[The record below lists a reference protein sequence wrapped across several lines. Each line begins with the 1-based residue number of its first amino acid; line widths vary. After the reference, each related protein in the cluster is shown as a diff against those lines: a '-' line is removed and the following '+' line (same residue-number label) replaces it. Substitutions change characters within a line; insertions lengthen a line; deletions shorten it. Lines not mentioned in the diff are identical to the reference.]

1 MPPPPKA
8 EAKSAPKPEPAAEA
22 PAPGNLANTPAP
34 KKSGLMAWLPVI
46 AALTLAP
53 AATWATVELVV
64 LPRLQ
69 KKIAAAPAPEAAH
82 ESSSGGGGHGE
93 KGKDG
98 KKEVQTFE
106 FQNVVVNISGTMG
119 TRYLKTNVHVVG
131 ADVNV
136 KPIFENAKPRL
147 TDITQSVLSSLTLT
161 DIEEVGSKNVVR
173 AKLVEAYN
181 QALGKKVVAEVY
193 LTDFVVQ

>member
-8 EAKSAPKPEPAAEA
+8 EAKGAAKPEPVAEPVAPIPSAHAAKR
-22 PAPGNLANTPAP
+22 G
-34 KKSGLMAWLPVI
+34 GLMAWLPAI

-69 KKIAAAPAPEAAH
+69 KKIAATPAAEAAA
-82 ESSSGGGGHGE
+82 EPGAAHGE

-106 FQNVVVNISGTMG
+106 FTNVVVNISGTMG

-131 ADVNV
+131 ADPAV
-136 KPIFENAKPRL
+136 KSIFEGAKPRL
-147 TDITQSVLSSLTLT
+147 TDITQSVLSSLTLA
-161 DIEEVGSKNVVR
+161 DIEEVGSKNVIR

-181 QALGKKVVAEVY
+181 QALNKKVVAEVY